1 MRYAVGDFICCYMVI
16 VTVTVTVTATATAIL
31 KIKVESNGIRD
42 FNSNSNYL
50 SPCNSF
56 GLTKKYCGF
65 SPCTYIVKAKVENA
79 KLRQK

>member
-1 MRYAVGDFICCYMVI
+1 MRDHAREFSESYNSYRQQ
-16 VTVTVTVTATATAIL
+16 TTATVTAIL
-31 KIKVESNGIRD
+31 KRKVESNGIRD
-42 FNSNSNYL
+42 FKRNSNYL

-79 KLRQK
+79 KFRH